1 VPKWI
6 ARSQEADGLDR
17 SADYTTS
24 NGVCQAGTVRLTIHP
39 PIAAGEWDNCDNAAL
54 AERVPGIIASKLPV

>member
-17 SADYTTS
+17 SNDYTTS
-24 NGVCQAGTVRLTIHP
+24 DGVCQAGAGSTVEIKT
-39 PIAAGEWDNCDNAAL
+39 AMT
-54 AERVPGIIASKLPV
+54 